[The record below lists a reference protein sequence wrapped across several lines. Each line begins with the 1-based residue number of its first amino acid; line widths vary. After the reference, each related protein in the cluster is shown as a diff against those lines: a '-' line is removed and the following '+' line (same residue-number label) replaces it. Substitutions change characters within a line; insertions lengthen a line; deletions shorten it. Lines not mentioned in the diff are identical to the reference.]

1 MSGDLARLLMQ
12 PRRPRILVVGDV
24 MLDCY
29 LWGDVERISFEA
41 PIPVVRVGH
50 RESRLGG
57 AGSVVAILAA
67 LECDVVLASV
77 TGDDRE
83 AATIR
88 EVLRDLDVAADG
100 LLADPGRTTT
110 VKERLL
116 GRTQS
121 RHPQQMIRID
131 RESTTP
137 IGDQL
142 ADELRR
148 RVENQLENVDVV
160 LISDYAKG
168 VCTPRLVAGLVN
180 AARTAGKPVIVDPAR
195 GIDWNPYSGCTCI
208 TPNRT
213 EASMALG
220 SQVETREDGLRAAH
234 KLLELGI
241 ESVIVK
247 LDRDGM
253 VWAHASGRS
262 GEFPVHA
269 RKVYDI
275 TGAGDAVLSAL
286 GLAIA
291 LGADWPA
298 AIDIAN
304 AAGGLEVQRLGV
316 DPFTR
321 MELLDEYAQEGFSTS
336 HKIISID
343 RLQRQLS
350 ARRAA
355 GERIVMTNGCFDLV
369 HPGHVAS
376 LQFARSQGDC
386 LVVGLNSDQSALRL
400 KGPGHPVVTEQGR
413 AEVLAALACV
423 DYVVIFDDTS
433 VAGLVEQIR
442 PDVLVKA
449 DQYAPEQVVGHQIVT
464 SYGGRVV
471 LAPMRN
477 GYSTS
482 QLIAAIRGDD
492 KVSPDAAR
500 SAGDLRQRT

>member
-1 MSGDLARLLMQ
+1 
-12 PRRPRILVVGDV
+12 
-24 MLDCY
+24 
-29 LWGDVERISFEA
+29 
-41 PIPVVRVGH
+41 
-50 RESRLGG
+50 
-57 AGSVVAILAA
+57 
-67 LECDVVLASV
+67 
-77 TGDDRE
+77 
-83 AATIR
+83 
-88 EVLRDLDVAADG
+88 
-100 LLADPGRTTT
+100 
-110 VKERLL
+110 
-116 GRTQS
+116 
-121 RHPQQMIRID
+121 
-131 RESTTP
+131 
-137 IGDQL
+137 
-142 ADELRR
+142 
-148 RVENQLENVDVV
+148 
-160 LISDYAKG
+160 AKG

-195 GIDWNPYSGCTCI
+195 GIDWNSYSGCTCI

-220 SQVETREDGLRAAH
+220 SQVETRDDGLRAAR

-262 GEFPVHA
+262 GEFPVQA

-336 HKIISID
+336 HKIISVD
-343 RLQRQLS
+343 RLQRQLVS
-350 ARRAA
+350 RRAA

-400 KGPGHPVVTEQGR
+400 KGPNHPVVTEQGR

-492 KVSPDAAR
+492 KASPDAAR
-500 SAGDLRQRT
+500 SAGDLGQRT